1 MKFRLREVREE
12 VGLTQ
17 GELAERAGVSRGTI
31 SLIEGGRTR
40 CVKTDTLVRLADA
53 LGRRVDT
60 LFF

>member
-31 SLIEGGRTR
+31 SLIEGGRIS
-40 CVKTDTLVRLADA
+40 CVKTDTLVKLADA
-53 LGRRVDT
+53 LGKRVDA

>member
-12 VGLTQ
+12 VGFTQ

-31 SLIEGGRTR
+31 SLIEGGRIS
-40 CVKTDTLVRLADA
+40 CVKTDTLVKLADA
-53 LGRRVDT
+53 LGKRVDA